1 MEITVAADGDHGS
14 SNNNNNPPPPSPRRR
29 RPPTWVVE
37 VERTITEA
45 DASSEASRWQRH
57 CIYRVPT
64 CIKDIKPKAY
74 QPQVVSLGPFHHGD
88 PGLSPMEAHKRRA
101 LRHLLR
107 RAARPLADFVAA
119 VDAVAAQLETAYDLD
134 VDGRWG
140 GEEGRERF
148 VEMMIVDGCFLL
160 EVMRTAAGK
169 HVEDYAVNDPVFSR
183 HGVLYMVPYIRRD
196 MLMLENQL
204 PLLVLE
210 RLLAVETEKSNVH
223 SRVSNEDMINRM
235 VLRFLSPSSRV
246 PPAGTALSLHPLD
259 VLRRS
264 MLHGQYQ
271 PPHRSGITDSSSY
284 SDGGGDIIRSAVELY
299 EAGIWF
305 RRSRTDS
312 LHDIR
317 FRRGVLSL
325 PTVAVD
331 DSTEYMLLN
340 MMAFERLHPGA
351 GNDVTAYVF
360 FMDNIIDSAKDVAL
374 LSSKGIIQNAVGS
387 DKAVAKL
394 FNSISKDVVL
404 EPESAL
410 DDVQRQVNAYCRQP
424 WNMWRANLIHT
435 YFRSPW
441 AFLSLAAAMFLL
453 VMTVMQTVYT
463 VLSFYEQKDSG
474 SGGSVAPSPM

>member
-1 MEITVAADGDHGS
+1 MEIAVAGD
-14 SNNNNNPPPPSPRRR
+14 RK
-29 RPPTWVVE
+29 PTWVVE
-37 VERTITEA
+37 VERTLKEA
-45 DASSEASRWQRH
+45 DAAAEASRWQRH
-57 CIYRVPT
+57 SIYRVPA

-88 PGLSPMEAHKRRA
+88 PSLAAMEDHKRRA

-107 RAARPLADFVAA
+107 RTERPLEDFVAA
-119 VDAVAAQLETAYDLD
+119 VEAVAEQLETAYLDLGD
-134 VDGRWG
+134 EWRS
-140 GEEGRERF
+140 GEAARERF
-148 VEMMIVDGCFLL
+148 LEMMIVDGCFLL

-169 HVEDYAVNDPVFSR
+169 HVEDYAANDPIFSR

-210 RLLAVETEKSNVH
+210 RLLAVETERSNVH
-223 SRVSNEDMINRM
+223 SLVSNDDQINRM
-235 VLRFLSPSSRV
+235 VLRFLSPSSRK
-246 PPAGTALSLHPLD
+246 PPTRSALGLHPLD
-259 VLRRS
+259 VLRQS
-264 MLHGQYQ
+264 MLYGEYQ
-271 PPHRSGITDSSSY
+271 ARRSPGEYAPDA
-284 SDGGGDIIRSAVELY
+284 DIIRSAVELY
-299 EAGIWF
+299 EAGIRF

-317 FRRGVLSL
+317 FRHGVLTM
-325 PTVAVD
+325 PAVAVD
-331 DSTEYMLLN
+331 DTTEYMLLN

-410 DDVQRQVNAYCRQP
+410 DDVHRQVNAYCRQP
-424 WNMWRANLIHT
+424 WNMWRANLVHT

-441 AFLSLAAAMFLL
+441 AFLSLAAAVFLL

-463 VLSFYEQKDSG
+463 VLQFYQSDDS
-474 SGGSVAPSPM
+474 SAGGSSAPSPM